1 MKACNLSAID
11 AKIAAVKRSHKPLK
25 RFRPL
30 FDHVLRLAADSARH
44 GYCQRAGREIA
55 HAKKVA
61 GYR

>member
-1 MKACNLSAID
+1 MKSCNLAAID
-11 AKIAAVKRSHKPLK
+11 AKIAHVRKTSRPLK
-25 RFRPL
+25 RFKPL
-30 FDHVLRLAADSARH
+30 FNHALNLAADSARH